1 MMIMT
6 VAKLI
11 RDRRSFKPIMTVRW
25 AVLAPV
31 GGITIM
37 ERLHVDLHPIRV
49 QVEKKVGRQLMDYVF
64 AEHSKSRKN
73 GTEGNGVK
81 HYNPA
86 GDDVTTTIEQSVE
99 GRKQHKLS
107 RDHKAKGST
116 LSRQS
121 SQSEILS
128 SEGDKKHGRQS
139 LNHMDSS
146 VEGHRG
152 LRHLEADEMHDRA
165 TKNITFVSIDFAGTT
180 LVLSYKVNRFE
191 CIIGDPH
198 VLTTYCRQ
206 GDKPKS
212 ITDLYDFKF
221 TCPAL
226 TYGNKTWSFE
236 TLAQHIKKGKQW

>member
-1 MMIMT
+1 
-6 VAKLI
+6 
-11 RDRRSFKPIMTVRW
+11 MTVRW

-64 AEHSKSRKN
+64 AEHPKSRKN
-73 GTEGNGVK
+73 GTEGNGIK
-81 HYNPA
+81 HHNLP
-86 GDDVTTTIEQSVE
+86 GDDVTNAIEQSVE

-107 RDHKAKGST
+107 RDHKPKNNT

-121 SQSEILS
+121 SQSEILPP
-128 SEGDKKHGRQS
+128 EGDKKHGRQS

-180 LVLSYKVNRFE
+180 LVLSYKVDKFE
-191 CIIGDPH
+191 SIAEDLH
-198 VLTTYCRQ
+198 VLTKCCRQ

-226 TYGNKTWSFE
+226 NYGNKTWSFE
-236 TLAQHIKKGKQW
+236 TLAQHIKKGKERYSRARRSRILG